1 MIWVEQSLTYFVSI
15 LCVVAIVL
23 CFHSPLLL
31 LSPLCTMS
39 LLSGIGGSCL
49 ETEKVTSETRRDSS
63 ISLEDDAYKRCVLVL
78 PC

>member
-1 MIWVEQSLTYFVSI
+1 MN
-15 LCVVAIVL
+15 
-23 CFHSPLLL
+23 
-31 LSPLCTMS
+31 

-63 ISLEDDAYKRCVLVL
+63 ISLEDDAYKRCVPVL

>member
-1 MIWVEQSLTYFVSI
+1 
-15 LCVVAIVL
+15 
-23 CFHSPLLL
+23 
-31 LSPLCTMS
+31 MS

-63 ISLEDDAYKRCVLVL
+63 ISLEDDAYKRCVPVL